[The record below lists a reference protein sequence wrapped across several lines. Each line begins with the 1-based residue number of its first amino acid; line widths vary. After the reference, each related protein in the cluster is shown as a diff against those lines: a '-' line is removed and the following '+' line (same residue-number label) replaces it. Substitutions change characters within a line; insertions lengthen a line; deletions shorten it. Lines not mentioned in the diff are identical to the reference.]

1 MGQIKS
7 IKNSCMY
14 IQVPS
19 AKGIGRLHMVECPK
33 FEQYTVGDKI
43 EAKIL
48 KVTKENDRTWIE
60 LTRNAKHMSKAQG
73 LDQETLDASPMKDSD
88 LKKGDRYDAIIV
100 SSTWDS

>member
-1 MGQIKS
+1 MGLIKS

-14 IQVPS
+14 IQVPQ

-48 KVTKENDRTWIE
+48 KVTQEKDRTWIE
-60 LTRNAKHMSKAQG
+60 LTRNATHMSKVQG
-73 LDQETLDASPMKDSD
+73 LDPETLKDTPM
-88 LKKGDRYDAIIV
+88 
-100 SSTWDS
+100 

>member
-60 LTRNAKHMSKAQG
+60 LTRNAKHMSKA
-73 LDQETLDASPMKDSD
+73 
-88 LKKGDRYDAIIV
+88 
-100 SSTWDS
+100 